1 MRITDWNKKA
11 REITTTTSTMTTAR
25 VTATTIGTETQFLT
39 ASFAEGSLNTAASFA
54 ERSLNTE
61 RRAMVLLTGLVH
73 AS

>member
-1 MRITDWNKKA
+1 
-11 REITTTTSTMTTAR
+11 MTTAR